1 MRPGARGPDLG
12 GKGVTFATVTLG
24 FFLGLAVGSFCNVCI
39 HRLPQEESVISPRSR
54 CPACRT
60 PIRALDNVPLLSFL
74 WLRGRCRACG
84 AAISWRYPLVEVLT
98 GGLFIAALL
107 AFGPTLLGLVAAVLL
122 AALVV
127 VTFID
132 LEHQVIPDEVTLAG
146 LPVGLLASVLLGRPP
161 FPEALLAALGGAGA
175 LYLLAV
181 YGELFFKREVLGGGD
196 VKLAAMLGAFLGGRH
211 LLLAFFLACLAGGLV
226 GGLLLATGRAERG
239 TLVAFGPF
247 LAFGAAAA
255 LFFGDALW
263 AWYWEWPR

>member
-24 FFLGLAVGSFCNVCI
+24 SLLGLAVGSFCNVCI
-39 HRLPQEESVISPRSR
+39 QRLPQEESVISPRSR

-60 PIRALDNVPLLSFL
+60 PLRALDNVPLLSFL

-84 AAISWRYPLVEVLT
+84 AAISWRYPLVEALT
-98 GGLFIAALL
+98 GGLFTASLL
-107 AFGPTLLGLVAAVLL
+107 AFGPTLHGLVAAVLL

-132 LEHQVIPDEVTLAG
+132 LEHQVIPDEVTLGG

-175 LYLLAV
+175 LYLDRKSV
-181 YGELFFKREVLGGGD
+181 V
-196 VKLAAMLGAFLGGRH
+196 
-211 LLLAFFLACLAGGLV
+211 
-226 GGLLLATGRAERG
+226 
-239 TLVAFGPF
+239 
-247 LAFGAAAA
+247 
-255 LFFGDALW
+255 
-263 AWYWEWPR
+263 

>member
-1 MRPGARGPDLG
+1 MTGA
-12 GKGVTFATVTLG
+12 TATIG
-24 FFLGLAVGSFCNVCI
+24 FLFGLAVGSFCNVCI
-39 HRLPQEESVISPRSR
+39 HRLPQEESVVAPRSR

-60 PIRALDNVPLLSFL
+60 PIRPLDNVPLLSYF

-84 AAISWRYPLVEVLT
+84 AVISWRYPLVEVLT
-98 GGLFIAALL
+98 GGLFSAALL
-107 AFGPTLLGLVAAVLL
+107 AFGLTPRGLVAAILL

-132 LEHQVIPDEVTLAG
+132 LEHLVIPDEITLAG
-146 LPVGLLASVLLGRPP
+146 LPVGLMASALTGRPP

-196 VKLAAMLGAFLGGRH
+196 VKLAAMLGAFLGGHH

-239 TLVAFGPF
+239 ALLPFGPF

-255 LFFGDALW
+255 LFYGDALW
-263 AWYWEWPR
+263 AWYWGWLR